1 MVAITAGVF
10 ALAMIGMGVGVI
22 FSNRKLSGSC
32 GGVGVDGE
40 SIGDCL
46 CTEEAEAIREELAQ
60 DQMAQM
66 ASLGFPGRDSP
77 LAAYTG
83 AAGSAEWVEL
93 AAKPHDGDCSD
104 DDRENCGC

>member
-1 MVAITAGVF
+1 
-10 ALAMIGMGVGVI
+10 MIGMGVGVI